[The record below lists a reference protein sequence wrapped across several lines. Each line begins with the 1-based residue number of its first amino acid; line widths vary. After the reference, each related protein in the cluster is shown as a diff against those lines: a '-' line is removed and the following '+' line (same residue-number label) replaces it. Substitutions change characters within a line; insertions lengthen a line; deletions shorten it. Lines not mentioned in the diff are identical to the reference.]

1 LALVIFDESLDK
13 EIKMSSE
20 QAKTISG
27 KVYCPQEIELGP
39 YSTLSVELLDV
50 SLADAPAQIAVHVKP
65 NADVAG
71 LDFTLKYKASD
82 VLPGHSYAISA
93 RIAHYTELAYMTT
106 ENHPVSLD
114 GSCVQLQEVR
124 VDPVCDM
131 PFPRSKTSLPTD

>member
-1 LALVIFDESLDK
+1 
-13 EIKMSSE
+13 MSSE
-20 QAKTISG
+20 LAKTISG

-39 YSTLSVELLDV
+39 YSTVSVELLDV

-93 RIAHYTELAYMTT
+93 RIADGIEVLYMTI
-106 ENHPVSLD
+106 ENHPVLLD
-114 GSCVQLQEVR
+114 GSCVQPQEVR
-124 VDPVCDM
+124 VDRVCVM
-131 PFPRSKTSLPTD
+131 PFPKSTTSLPTD